1 MKKGLVV
8 LSLLTIGL
16 FPVMARGSKDA
27 SAAGSPEVYPAGSLI
42 YWSTGQPNA
51 EPRYWDSFWERNR
64 DIAPNVKF
72 ETEALQTMAAG
83 QQKIAMYALSGDRA
97 SMPDVIVLDT
107 VGVIQMISTG
117 LLLDNNNF
125 FAPIAGE
132 FIDGI
137 LSDYTINGKIYG
149 LPEQVRPQML
159 FYNDEIF
166 KKYNIDPAMM
176 STFDG
181 YLEAGRLLKQRS
193 NGQVFLSY
201 VDPGSF
207 TWRYYGRRGL
217 MPQAKARIWDDRGNV
232 IIGSDPGT
240 KRALGFFDKLYSEGL
255 LYKTTM
261 LQPPI
266 FEATDEGK
274 IATFYIGAFWDEWL
288 RRNCT
293 GTAGKWRAMK
303 APVFPDVGTGGAP
316 VGYGWCLIDKQP
328 NKYTGLIQKFWYDFQ
343 TNTGARNAWSAER
356 ERTKGFYCIPLSKK
370 LVADPFWQAP
380 SDYYGGQSFF
390 KAESDCLGA
399 NPSSNMPL
407 TSSDT
412 EADSII
418 SAEIEKYVAGEQT
431 MAQAIANMDRELK
444 LKIGKAVMP

>member
-1 MKKGLVV
+1 
-8 LSLLTIGL
+8 
-16 FPVMARGSKDA
+16 
-27 SAAGSPEVYPAGSLI
+27 
-42 YWSTGQPNA
+42 
-51 EPRYWDSFWERNR
+51 
-64 DIAPNVKF
+64 
-72 ETEALQTMAAG
+72 MAAG
-83 QQKIAMYALSGDRA
+83 QQKIAMYQLSGDRA

-107 VGVIQMISTG
+107 VGVVQMISTG
-117 LLLDNNNF
+117 LVMDNNDF

-132 FIDGI
+132 FIDGV
-137 LSDYTINGKIYG
+137 LADYTINGKIYG
-149 LPEQVRPQML
+149 LPEQLRPQML

-193 NGQVFLSY
+193 NGQVSLSY
-201 VDPGSF
+201 VDPGSY

-217 MPQAKARIWDDRGNV
+217 MPQARARIWDNQGNV
-232 IIGSDPGT
+232 VIGSDPGT
-240 KRALGFFDKLYSEGL
+240 KLALGVLDKLYSEGM

-288 RRNCT
+288 RKNCPA
-293 GTAGKWRAMK
+293 TAGKWRVMK
-303 APVFPDVGTGGAP
+303 APVFPEIGTGGAP
-316 VGYGWCLIDKQP
+316 VPNGWCILDKKP
-328 NKYTGLIQKFWYDFQ
+328 NKYVGLIRKFWYDFQ
-343 TNTGARNAWSAER
+343 TDVKARNTWSEER
-356 ERTKGFYCIPLSKK
+356 AKVGGFYCIPLSKK

-380 SDYYGGQSFF
+380 TSYYGGQSFF
-390 KAESDCLGA
+390 KAESDSLAA
-399 NPSSNMPL
+399 NLSPNMPL
-407 TSSDT
+407 TIQDT
-412 EADSII
+412 EADAII

-444 LKIGKAVMP
+444 LKIGKATMP

>member
-1 MKKGLVV
+1 MKKGWAVLLLV
-8 LSLLTIGL
+8 LIGL
-16 FPVMARGSKDA
+16 TPVTARGARDA
-27 SAAGSPEVYPAGSLI
+27 SAGASPDVYPAGSLI

-51 EPRYWDSFWERNR
+51 EPRYWDSFWERNK
-64 DIAPNVKF
+64 DLAPNVKF

-83 QQKIAMYALSGDRA
+83 QQKISMYALSGDRA
-97 SMPDVIVLDT
+97 SMPDVLVLDT

-117 LLLDNNNF
+117 LLMDNNDF

-132 FIDGI
+132 FIDGV
-137 LSDYTINGKIYG
+137 LADYTINGKIYS

-176 STFDG
+176 STFEG

-193 NGQVFLSY
+193 NGEVFLSY

-217 MPQAKARIWDDRGNV
+217 MPQAGARIWDDQGNV
-232 IIGSDPGT
+232 VIGSDPGT
-240 KRALGFFDKLYSEGL
+240 KLALGFFDKLYSEGL

-288 RRNCT
+288 R
-293 GTAGKWRAMK
+293 
-303 APVFPDVGTGGAP
+303 
-316 VGYGWCLIDKQP
+316 
-328 NKYTGLIQKFWYDFQ
+328 
-343 TNTGARNAWSAER
+343 
-356 ERTKGFYCIPLSKK
+356 
-370 LVADPFWQAP
+370 
-380 SDYYGGQSFF
+380 
-390 KAESDCLGA
+390 
-399 NPSSNMPL
+399 
-407 TSSDT
+407 
-412 EADSII
+412 
-418 SAEIEKYVAGEQT
+418 
-431 MAQAIANMDRELK
+431 
-444 LKIGKAVMP
+444 

>member
-1 MKKGLVV
+1 MKKGRIV
-8 LSLLTIGL
+8 LSVLIITL
-16 FPVMARGSKDA
+16 FSVMACGSKDA
-27 SAAGSPEVYPAGSLI
+27 SAGDSPEVYPAGSLI
-42 YWSTGQPNA
+42 FWSTGQPNA

-64 DIAPNVKF
+64 DIAPDVKF

-83 QQKIAMYALSGDRA
+83 QQKIAMYALSGDLA
-97 SMPDVIVLDT
+97 SMPDVIVLDI
-107 VGVIQMISTG
+107 VGVTQMISTG
-117 LLLDNNNF
+117 LLLDNSDF
-125 FAPIAGE
+125 LAPVADE
-132 FIDGI
+132 FIDGVM
-137 LSDYTINGKIYG
+137 LDYNINGKIYG

-217 MPQAKARIWDDRGNV
+217 MPQANARIWDDQGNV
-232 IIGSDPGT
+232 VIGSDPGT
-240 KRALGFFDKLYSEGL
+240 KLALGFFDKLYSEGL

-274 IATFYIGAFWDEWL
+274 IATFYIGAFWEEWL

-293 GTAGKWRAMK
+293 ATAGKWRVTK
-303 APVFPDVGTGGAP
+303 APIFPEVGTGGAL
-316 VGYGWCLIDKQP
+316 VANGWCLIDKKP
-328 NKYTGLIQKFWYDFQ
+328 NKYAGLIRKYWYDFQ
-343 TNTGARNAWSAER
+343 TNMSARNAWSAEK
-356 ERTKGFYCIPLSKK
+356 ERVKGFYCIPLSKK
-370 LVADPFWQAP
+370 LVADSFWQAP
-380 SDYYGGQSFF
+380 SEYYGGQSFF
-390 KAESDCLGA
+390 KAESDALGA
-399 NPSSNMPL
+399 NPSPNMPL

-412 EADSII
+412 EADAII

-444 LKIGKAVMP
+444 LKIGKAVP